1 MLESDVR
8 SSGFSRHSLVSDWQY
23 VLCYYSALAI
33 DGELALMDLTLRPM
47 STSQVLDRTFHLYR
61 NNFVLFAG
69 IAIITPALKLI
80 ALLVQLKI
88 FGPLVMPQQPEA
100 FTPQFMQAL
109 IVRLG
114 VAFVV
119 GSVIYIVGTAL
130 ASSATAY
137 AVSMVHLGRS
147 TTIAESYSKVK
158 PIFWR
163 ILGLLCR
170 VLALTFGPLILS
182 YVLFLGVAL
191 AMALL
196 ARGSSAQA
204 AFAVVALVGGL
215 LGFAL
220 LVASFV
226 WMFFAVCRYA
236 LAVPACTLEHIPAKY
251 AVVRSKFLTN
261 GAKGGI
267 FGIILLTGLMAFILT
282 YVLQLPA
289 LLINNA
295 VVMTAK
301 THLSMA
307 ATVWIYIADFLGGSL
322 AGPITTIA
330 LTLVYYDQRVRKEA
344 FDLQLMMDAM
354 GQSAPA
360 APTAA
365 ASSIG

>member
-1 MLESDVR
+1 
-8 SSGFSRHSLVSDWQY
+8 
-23 VLCYYSALAI
+23 
-33 DGELALMDLTLRPM
+33 MDLALRPM
-47 STSQVLDRTFHLYR
+47 STSQVLDRTFYLYR

-88 FGPLVMPQQPEA
+88 FGPLVLPQQPEA
-100 FTPQFMQAL
+100 FTPQLLQAL
-109 IVRLG
+109 LVRALIG
-114 VAFVV
+114 FVA
-119 GSVIYIVGTAL
+119 GTVIYIVGTAL

-147 TTIAESYSKVK
+147 TTIAESYGKVK

-163 ILGLLCR
+163 LLGLVCR
-170 VLALTFGPLILS
+170 VLALTFGPLVLS

-191 AMALL
+191 SMAFL
-196 ARGSSAQA
+196 AKGSSAQV
-204 AFAVVALVGGL
+204 AFAAVALVGVL
-215 LGFAL
+215 LGSAL
-220 LVASFV
+220 MIGSVV
-226 WMFFAVCRYA
+226 WMVFAVCRYS

-251 AVVRSKFLTN
+251 SVVRSKFLTN

-267 FGIILLTGLMAFILT
+267 FGIILLTGLMTFILT

-289 LLINNA
+289 LLVNNA

-307 ATVWIYIADFLGGSL
+307 ATVWIYIADFLGGSV

-330 LTLVYYDQRVRKEA
+330 LALVYYDQRVRKEA

-354 GQSAPA
+354 GQATPTAPA
-360 APTAA
+360 AAA
-365 ASSIG
+365 PSVG